1 MKLRNI
7 KVRRDIALLLLFASV
22 TIVVNVRTGAGAVQQ
37 PDQAQLEKKFWKDYA
52 SLQEKFADGPEP
64 ASSPADHK
72 EKVAQWQDE
81 LAARF
86 ARTAATADEIIK
98 LNPPNVAMWREQRD
112 TLLLYAQPVSA
123 PESRSVFGAG
133 EVQKKARVFKAP
145 LPVYS
150 DAARAAKAK
159 GEVRLRLVLR
169 GDGKVKYIFA
179 VKPAKHG
186 LTEAAIEAA
195 RLMEFEPAIREGRR
209 VSQFATFVYEFK
221 DGQALPPKPSEREF

>member
-1 MKLRNI
+1 MQPSKSRHR
-7 KVRRDIALLLLFASV
+7 VQIALFIA
-22 TIVVNVRTGAGAVQQ
+22 AGAISIILAGQRHAVGQD
-37 PDQAQLEKKFWKDYA
+37 PAYEKLEKKFQKDYA
-52 SLQEKFADGPEP
+52 SLQEKFADGPEH
-64 ASSPADHK
+64 ASSPTDHK
-72 EKVAQWQDE
+72 EKVGQWQDE

-112 TLLLYAQPVSA
+112 TLLLYAQPVSS

-145 LPVYS
+145 LPVYP
-150 DAARAAKAK
+150 DTARAAKAK
-159 GEVRLRLVLR
+159 GEVRLRLVLG
-169 GDGKVKYIFA
+169 GDGKVKFIFA